1 MPIFYRKRTMNPTVS
16 TKWRCSRWHFVG
28 KGCWTAVFRGCQ
40 PVGDIDYMSNA
51 PSNLLIT
58 AENAFYHVV

>member
-1 MPIFYRKRTMNPTVS
+1 MNPTVS

-58 AENAFYHVV
+58 AENAYYHVV